1 MALPVNPTF
10 NSVASVASLAANV
23 TNAGGNNLGTGNDN
37 LASLNST
44 VDRLSGAAGT
54 ALNGLT
60 SAGDISDLT
69 SGFGNPID
77 TIVGGI
83 GDVVG
88 DVGDLLG
95 DLTDIGGAFG
105 SAANIASGVLSV
117 AGTIS
122 RAAGQIND
130 ILSLKRG
137 GNIPSGADLFA
148 TSGSAISV
156 NPASAADWRVR
167 IWTAWENFNSPLFK
181 RLEDTGGVVFPY
193 LPAITISTKANY
205 NTVEPVHSN
214 YPFYAYKNSSVEEIQ
229 IAGDF
234 SVEVETDAEYWI
246 AATTFFKTATK
257 MFFGQGENAGN
268 PPIICKLAGYG
279 TSIFNSTPVI
289 IKSFSVDLKDDVQYI
304 KSSKYNTWV
313 PIMSSITVVCA
324 PIYNRARLRQFNLK
338 DYAKGDL
345 TNGFI

>member
-1 MALPVNPTF
+1 MALSVNPSF
-10 NSVASVASLAANV
+10 SSVASVASLASNV
-23 TNAGGNNLGTGNDN
+23 TNAAGNNLGTGADN

-44 VDRLSGAAGT
+44 VNRLSGAAGT

-60 SAGDISDLT
+60 SSTGDLT

-83 GDVVG
+83 DDVF
-88 DVGDLLG
+88 
-95 DLTDIGGAFG
+95 GGVLG
-105 SAANIASGVLSV
+105 SAANIASGVISV
-117 AGTIS
+117 AGAVS

-137 GNIPSGADLFA
+137 GNIPSGGDLFA

>member
-1 MALPVNPTF
+1 MALPVNPSF
-10 NSVASVASLAANV
+10 SSVASVAAIASNV
-23 TNAGGNNLGTGNDN
+23 TNALGNNLGTGANN
-37 LASLNST
+37 LASLNNT

-54 ALNGLT
+54 ALNGFT
-60 SAGDISDLT
+60 AAGDTSLNSLT
-69 SGFGNPID
+69 SGFGNPVN
-77 TIVGGI
+77 TVVGGI
-83 GDVVG
+83 S
-88 DVGDLLG
+88 
-95 DLTDIGGAFG
+95 DIGSALGGIGTAIGGVFG
-105 SAANIASGVLSV
+105 SAPNLATGLLNV
-117 AGTIS
+117 AGAVS
-122 RAAGQIND
+122 KAAGQIND

-137 GNIPSGADLFA
+137 GSLPSGADLFA

-268 PPIICKLAGYG
+268 PPIICKLGGYG
-279 TSIFNSTPVI
+279 TSIFNNTPVI

-304 KSSKYNTWV
+304 RSSKYNTWV

-324 PIYNRARLRQFNLK
+324 PIYNRTRLRQFNLK

>member
-1 MALPVNPTF
+1 MSLPVNPTF
-10 NSVASVASLAANV
+10 KSVASVASIASNV
-23 TNAGGNNLGTGNDN
+23 TNAGGNNLGTGGNN
-37 LASLNST
+37 LANINNT

-54 ALNGLT
+54 ALNGMT
-60 SAGDISDLT
+60 SAGANAANSLT
-69 SGFGNPID
+69 SGLGNPIN

-83 GDVVG
+83 S
-88 DVGDLLG
+88 
-95 DLTDIGGAFG
+95 DIGSAIGGIGTAIGSVFG
-105 SAANIASGVLSV
+105 SAPNLASGLLNV
-117 AGTIS
+117 AGAVS
-122 RAAGQIND
+122 KAAGQIND

-137 GNIPSGADLFA
+137 GSLPSGADLFA
-148 TSGSAISV
+148 TSGAAISV

-167 IWTAWENFNSPLFK
+167 IWTAWENFDSPLFK

-214 YPFYAYKNSSVEEIQ
+214 YPFYAYKNSSVDEIS
-229 IAGDF
+229 IEGEF

-279 TSIFNSTPVI
+279 TSIFNNTPVI
-289 IKSFSVDLKDDVQYI
+289 IKSFSVNLKDDVQYI
-304 KSSKYNTWV
+304 RSSKYNTWV
-313 PIMSSITVVCA
+313 PIMSTITVVCA
-324 PIYNRARLRQFNLK
+324 PIYNRTRLRQFNLK
-338 DYAKGDL
+338 DYARGDL
-345 TNGFI
+345 TDGFI